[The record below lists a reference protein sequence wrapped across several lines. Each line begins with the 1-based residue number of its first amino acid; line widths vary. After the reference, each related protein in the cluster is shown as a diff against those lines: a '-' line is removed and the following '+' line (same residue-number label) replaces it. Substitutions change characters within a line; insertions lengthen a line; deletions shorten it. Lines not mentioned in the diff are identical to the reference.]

1 MCIHVIINKQ
11 TTYIILGVIRCT
23 QEIGEH
29 FCIFRLSYSL
39 IITYLDGVQLF
50 AELLP
55 NYIRDK
61 IYCMV
66 KCKYHC

>member
-50 AELLP
+50 AELLH
-55 NYIRDK
+55 NYFL
-61 IYCMV
+61 
-66 KCKYHC
+66 H